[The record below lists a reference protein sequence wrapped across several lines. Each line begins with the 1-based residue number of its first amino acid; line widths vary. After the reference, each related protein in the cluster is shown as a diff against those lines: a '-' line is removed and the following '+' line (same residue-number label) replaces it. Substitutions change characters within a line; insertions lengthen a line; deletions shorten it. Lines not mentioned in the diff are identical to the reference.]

1 MLPKVTRVE
10 RNVEFR
16 LTITQNYVNL
26 LFTASKLVITK
37 TKVSKS
43 EFLRLIMDIE
53 PFSKKKHKHQQIFIQ
68 KGVIILHRARTVL

>member
-53 PFSKKKHKHQQIFIQ
+53 PFSKKKHKIRRTQERL
-68 KGVIILHRARTVL
+68 KARSLVLKYYY